1 MTRFSIERALVKWIP
16 SAIGVKCAAD
26 VPSRRPGEFVALE
39 RVGGSPSI
47 GIDRPSVTF
56 DVYAA
61 TRARA
66 EELSLDLRDA
76 LMLDLMAEVPQVRSV
91 SITGPYNFPDTESKS
106 PRYQLTADLLTE

>member
-1 MTRFSIERALVKWIP
+1 MPFSIERALVKWVP

-26 VPSRRPGEFVALE
+26 VPAKRPAEFVALE

-56 DVYAA
+56 DVYAK

-66 EELSLDLRDA
+66 EELSLMLRDA
-76 LMLDLMAEVPQVRSV
+76 LLMDLTSDVPEVRSARV
-91 SITGPYNFPDTESKS
+91 TGPYNFPETTTGS
-106 PRYQLTADLLTE
+106 PRYQLTADMTTD

>member
-26 VPSRRPGEFVALE
+26 VPSKRPGEFVALE

-56 DVYAA
+56 DVYAG

-66 EELSLDLRDA
+66 RNCPSTCATR
-76 LMLDLMAEVPQVRSV
+76 
-91 SITGPYNFPDTESKS
+91 
-106 PRYQLTADLLTE
+106 